1 MTDLIA
7 VVAAYLLGS
16 IPFSLLIAR
25 RRGVDLRTA
34 GSGNVGA
41 TNVFRTAGVGPGI
54 GALALDVAKGSAAV
68 LIAARVG
75 TGLSVPVAAA
85 VAAIVGHV
93 APVWLRFRGGKG
105 VATAAGA
112 FAVLTPMAVGIAV
125 ATFLMRRGRTTI
137 SETEALFT
145 LTVKMGLG
153 HDVNTLMGPTFS
165 TYLRDLRLLS
175 LSTAAKGTALEVSYD
190 CRLIKD
196 GTADD
201 LVSTLNKLEGVQD
214 VEFERK
220 AADGD

>member
-7 VVAAYLLGS
+7 VVAAYFLGS

-54 GALALDVAKGSAAV
+54 AALALDVAKGSAAV

-75 TGLSVPVAAA
+75 TGLAVPVAAA

-125 ATFLMRRGRTTI
+125 ATFLVTLASTRIVSLGSMVSALVFAVAVFVTTADPRI
-137 SETEALFT
+137 SL
-145 LTVKMGLG
+145 
-153 HDVNTLMGPTFS
+153 
-165 TYLRDLRLLS
+165 
-175 LSTAAKGTALEVSYD
+175 AAAVTALIIVVSH
-190 CRLIKD
+190 RANLLRIIA
-196 GTADD
+196 GTESRVNRRA
-201 LVSTLNKLEGVQD
+201 LTNV
-214 VEFERK
+214 R
-220 AADGD
+220 

>member
-7 VVAAYLLGS
+7 VVAAYFLGS

-75 TGLSVPVAAA
+75 TGLAVPVAAA

-125 ATFLMRRGRTTI
+125 ATFLVTLASTRIVSLGSMVSALVFAVAVFVTTADPRI
-137 SETEALFT
+137 SL
-145 LTVKMGLG
+145 
-153 HDVNTLMGPTFS
+153 
-165 TYLRDLRLLS
+165 
-175 LSTAAKGTALEVSYD
+175 AAAVTALIIVVSH
-190 CRLIKD
+190 RANLLRIIA
-196 GTADD
+196 GTESRVNRRA
-201 LVSTLNKLEGVQD
+201 LTNV
-214 VEFERK
+214 R
-220 AADGD
+220 

>member
-54 GALALDVAKGSAAV
+54 AALALDVAKGSAAV

-75 TGLSVPVAAA
+75 TGLAVPVAAA

-125 ATFLMRRGRTTI
+125 ATFLVTLASTRIVSLGSMVSAVVFAVAVFVTTADPRI
-137 SETEALFT
+137 SL
-145 LTVKMGLG
+145 
-153 HDVNTLMGPTFS
+153 
-165 TYLRDLRLLS
+165 
-175 LSTAAKGTALEVSYD
+175 AAAVTALIIVVSH
-190 CRLIKD
+190 RANLLRIIA
-196 GTADD
+196 GTESRVNRRA
-201 LVSTLNKLEGVQD
+201 LTNV
-214 VEFERK
+214 R
-220 AADGD
+220 

>member
-125 ATFLMRRGRTTI
+125 ATFLVTLASTRIVSLGSMVSAVVFAVAVFVTTADPRI
-137 SETEALFT
+137 SL
-145 LTVKMGLG
+145 
-153 HDVNTLMGPTFS
+153 
-165 TYLRDLRLLS
+165 
-175 LSTAAKGTALEVSYD
+175 AAAVTALIIVVSH
-190 CRLIKD
+190 RANLLRIIA
-196 GTADD
+196 GTESRVNRRA
-201 LVSTLNKLEGVQD
+201 LTNV
-214 VEFERK
+214 R
-220 AADGD
+220 

>member
-125 ATFLMRRGRTTI
+125 ATFLVTLASTRIVSLGSMVSAVVFAVAVFVTTADPRI
-137 SETEALFT
+137 S
-145 LTVKMGLG
+145 LG
-153 HDVNTLMGPTFS
+153 
-165 TYLRDLRLLS
+165 
-175 LSTAAKGTALEVSYD
+175 AAVTALIIVVSH
-190 CRLIKD
+190 RANLLRIIA
-196 GTADD
+196 GTESRVNRRA
-201 LVSTLNKLEGVQD
+201 LTNV
-214 VEFERK
+214 R
-220 AADGD
+220 

>member
-54 GALALDVAKGSAAV
+54 AALALDVAKGSAAV

-125 ATFLMRRGRTTI
+125 ATFLVTLASTRIVSLGSMVSAVVFAVAVFVTTADPRI
-137 SETEALFT
+137 SL
-145 LTVKMGLG
+145 
-153 HDVNTLMGPTFS
+153 
-165 TYLRDLRLLS
+165 
-175 LSTAAKGTALEVSYD
+175 AAAVTALIIVVSH
-190 CRLIKD
+190 RANLLRIIA
-196 GTADD
+196 GTESRVNRRA
-201 LVSTLNKLEGVQD
+201 LTNV
-214 VEFERK
+214 R
-220 AADGD
+220 

>member
-7 VVAAYLLGS
+7 VVAAYFLGS

-54 GALALDVAKGSAAV
+54 GALVLDVAKGSAAV
-68 LIAARVG
+68 LIADRLG
-75 TGLSVPVAAA
+75 TGVAVPVAAA

-125 ATFLMRRGRTTI
+125 ATFLVTLASTRIVSLGSMI
-137 SETEALFT
+137 SAIVFAVAVFVTRA
-145 LTVKMGLG
+145 
-153 HDVNTLMGPTFS
+153 DP
-165 TYLRDLRLLS
+165 RIS
-175 LSTAAKGTALEVSYD
+175 LAAAVTALIIVVSH
-190 CRLIKD
+190 RANLLRIIA
-196 GTADD
+196 GTESRVNRRA
-201 LVSTLNKLEGVQD
+201 LTNV
-214 VEFERK
+214 R
-220 AADGD
+220 